1 MNFKNSNNEQYEVT
15 NDLEL
20 MPKLS
25 PRELQI
31 LKMHCAGFT
40 RCDIALKLNISVRTV
55 DTHLIN
61 ATKKYELDT
70 FSQLKSMFIFKF
82 LNVNRGLN

>member
-1 MNFKNSNNEQYEVT
+1 MNFKNNNDQFEVK
-15 NDLEL
+15 NDFDL

-25 PRELQI
+25 KRELQI
-31 LKMHCAGFT
+31 LKMHCADFS
-40 RCDIALKLNISVRTV
+40 RLDIALKLNISVRTV
-55 DTHLIN
+55 DTHLVN

-82 LNVNRGLN
+82 LNVNRELN